1 MTQPKQFKIIK
12 QTPEYQGFFSLKT
25 VMVAHTLYQG
35 GWSEPLNRELFERG
49 NCVAVLLYDP
59 QRDEVVIIEQFR
71 VGAMQLNDERAWLL
85 EIVAGAIEPGETAAE
100 VAMRESMEEAGC
112 EILELVKVMDFFT
125 SPGGTSELLS
135 LFCGRV
141 DTSRVGGVH
150 GLDEEHEDI
159 AVTALSFAEVCQ
171 LLTEGKIL
179 SAIPIIAIQWLMLNR
194 DTLRKRWL

>member
-1 MTQPKQFKIIK
+1 
-12 QTPEYQGFFSLKT
+12 
-25 VMVAHTLYQG
+25 
-35 GWSEPLNRELFERG
+35 
-49 NCVAVLLYDP
+49 
-59 QRDEVVIIEQFR
+59 
-71 VGAMQLNDERAWLL
+71 
-85 EIVAGAIEPGETAAE
+85 
-100 VAMRESMEEAGC
+100 MRESMEEAGC